1 MYIMREMRRSKSPS
15 QSVLAAFLV
24 ATLCCLQVLGA
35 REEPAQFTP
44 TDSDYHLM
52 AHECK
57 RRLVDTKN
65 GYTIVFKEDEV
76 FGQRNS
82 EHEHSRFRFRCFLF
96 FKAF

>member
-1 MYIMREMRRSKSPS
+1 MHETRRSRSPIRS
-15 QSVLAAFLV
+15 ILV
-24 ATLCCLQVLGA
+24 TMTIATLCCIQVLGA

-82 EHEHSRFRFRCFLF
+82 EHEHSRFPFRCFF
-96 FKAF
+96 